1 MSKDEDR
8 IDRLI
13 QSVLNVDPVPGLESR
28 IVERVRSEAR
38 VRRLF
43 IRRLAAGA
51 GLASAVALVVLM
63 IGFPQRESH
72 SVEPALPSERI
83 AKPAEVSTRV
93 VNNAPL
99 SSQPLP
105 VLSPGPSNMAPRMV
119 GIAVG
124 DPLAK
129 VASSALPAEALSPPP
144 LKDFSLGTA
153 APPLITAAFPD
164 PDLPQFQIGAFSL
177 SASNQGVAE

>member
-1 MSKDEDR
+1 MNKDEDR

-13 QSVLNVDPVPGLESR
+13 QSVLNVDPVPGLENR

-38 VRRLF
+38 VRRVF

-63 IGFPQRESH
+63 IGFPQREYQSA
-72 SVEPALPSERI
+72 EPALASERV
-83 AKPAEVSTRV
+83 AEPAEVSTS
-93 VNNAPL
+93 VNNSPS

-105 VLSPGPSNMAPRMV
+105 VLSPV

-124 DPLAK
+124 DPLTTA
-129 VASSALPAEALSPPP
+129 ASSALPTEALSPAS
-144 LKDFSLGTA
+144 LKIFSLGTV
-153 APPLITAAFPD
+153 APPLITAALPD
-164 PDLPQFQIGAFSL
+164 PNPGQFEIPAFSL
-177 SASNQGVAE
+177 LALNEGAAE

>member
-1 MSKDEDR
+1 MSNDEDR

-38 VRRLF
+38 VRRVF

-72 SVEPALPSERI
+72 GVEPALASGRF
-83 AKPAEVSTRV
+83 AKPAEVPDSA
-93 VNNAPL
+93 NDAPS

-105 VLSPGPSNMAPRMV
+105 GLSPV
-119 GIAVG
+119 GIALG
-124 DPLAK
+124 DPLATA
-129 VASSALPAEALSPPP
+129 ASSALPAEALSPPP
-144 LKDFSLGTA
+144 LKDFSLGSA
-153 APPLITAAFPD
+153 APPLITAALPD

>member
-28 IVERVRSEAR
+28 IAERVRREAR
-38 VRRLF
+38 VRRMF
-43 IRRLAAGA
+43 IRRFAAGA

-72 SVEPALPSERI
+72 SVGPALASKHI

-93 VNNAPL
+93 NNAPS

-105 VLSPGPSNMAPRMV
+105 VLSTGPSNMAPRTM

-153 APPLITAAFPD
+153 TPPLITAALPD